1 VKIIDVVM
9 GQMGSGKYVNISMR
23 VDAPKIL
30 LDADNSVFLIE
41 GPSYPEDPFELYG
54 IVIQWLKHNGH
65 FTKPMNCEFKFK
77 VLNSAS
83 RKMIVEILLLLEKTA
98 KRNSNIFVKW
108 YYDEYDEDMKEA
120 GEDLSDTIEIPFE
133 LVCH

>member
-1 VKIIDVVM
+1 MSQI
-9 GQMGSGKYVNISMR
+9 GSGKFVNINMR
-23 VDAPKIL
+23 IDAPKIL

-54 IVIQWLKHNGH
+54 IVIEWINHNRH
-65 FTKPMNCEFKFK
+65 ITKLLNCEFKFK

-83 RKMIVEILLLLEKTA
+83 RKMIVEILFLLEKIA
-98 KRNSNIFVKW
+98 KKNNNIVVKW

-133 LVCH
+133 LVSV